1 MRIYEAA
8 ELHDRFDL
16 LFGEDTLLKRAQER
30 MLMEN
35 SDELVLYGDR
45 IYATVSTMV
54 HSDRMNLSDVEADTN
69 RHILLFCSVAK
80 FRVGEVVNL
89 CKPKD
94 NGKGFDKYVETIQEL
109 SPLSADLR
117 GQWTFWQH
125 VSKRKG
131 SEEVFI
137 NIQDFFQPIEEFF
150 DDDFLSS
157 LVLEMIF
164 DFNDIWTKI
173 DLLANANEKAL
184 EYKVLP
190 FRLMRKAL
198 QAIPENPDDHSG
210 FLRLARTTHGNPQ
223 RNGRRARRKSSHA
236 SGTASSSL
244 ARNDMGHNNCE
255 DVGCKWRFDGESV
268 SYVRPTFSDEL
279 YRGMRKH
286 ERVCL
291 ECRKLEKMEK
301 QWSCLLDSFVCSNCG
316 CTKACVYEEVIDQKG
331 QIDLVSVYR
340 DLQREQ
346 VVSYMNMVEKE
357 TQKVF
362 SKECENSFTLPI
374 LLCVALKDFK
384 WLPDKIPG
392 YDERRVNL
400 DQFLKESEL
409 RRMEQDRI
417 DELGDNFVRWN

>member
-8 ELHDRFDL
+8 ELQERFDL
-16 LFGEDTLLKRAQER
+16 LFGQESLLKRAQER

-54 HSDRMNLSDVEADTN
+54 HGDRMNLSDIEADTN

-80 FRVGEVVNL
+80 FRVGDMVNL

-94 NGKGFDKYVETIQEL
+94 NGKGFHKYVETIQEL
-109 SPLSADLR
+109 APLQANLRGNLSA
-117 GQWTFWQH
+117 WEH

-131 SEEVFI
+131 TEEQLFMNI
-137 NIQDFFQPIEEFF
+137 QEFFQPIQDFF
-150 DDDFLSS
+150 DDDMLSS
-157 LVLEMIF
+157 LILEMIF
-164 DFNDIWTKI
+164 DFNDIWTKV
-173 DLLANANEKAL
+173 DLLAHANQKAL

-210 FLRLARTTHGNPQ
+210 FMRL
-223 RNGRRARRKSSHA
+223 
-236 SGTASSSL
+236 L
-244 ARNDMGHNNCE
+244 ARNDTHNNCE
-255 DVGCKWRFDGESV
+255 NVGCKWRFDGKSV

-279 YRGMRKH
+279 HRDMKKY
-286 ERVCL
+286 ERACL
-291 ECRKLEKMEK
+291 ECRKVEKMEK
-301 QWSCLLDSFVCSNCG
+301 QWSCLLDTFSCSYCG
-316 CTKACVYEEVIDQKG
+316 CTKACVYEEVIDEEG

-346 VVSYMNMVEKE
+346 VVSYMNMAEARARD
-357 TQKVF
+357 VF
-362 SKECENSFTLPI
+362 SVECENSFTIPVVLNFFKRLPE
-374 LLCVALKDFK
+374 
-384 WLPDKIPG
+384 KIPG
-392 YDERRVNL
+392 YDERRVDL

-417 DELGDNFVRWN
+417 DELALMDLADNMV